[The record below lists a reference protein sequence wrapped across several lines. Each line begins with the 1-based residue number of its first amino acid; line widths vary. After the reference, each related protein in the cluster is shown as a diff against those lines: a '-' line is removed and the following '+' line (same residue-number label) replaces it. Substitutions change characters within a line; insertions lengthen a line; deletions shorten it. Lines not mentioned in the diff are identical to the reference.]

1 MIQVVITSEA
11 SKQYKHLPTQEQIR
25 IKKKLTL
32 LEQDPLVGKKLSGE
46 LLGLRSLRAWP
57 YRIIYTT
64 DESGLNV
71 TIKSIIH
78 RQGAYK

>member
-11 SKQYKHLPTQEQIR
+11 SKQYKHLPPQEQIK

-32 LEQDPLVGKKLSGE
+32 LQSDPLAGKKLSGE

-57 YRIIYTT
+57 YRIIYTN
-64 DESGLNV
+64 DDSSLSV
-71 TIKSIIH
+71 TIKSIVH
-78 RQGAYK
+78 RQRVYK

>member
-11 SKQYKHLPTQEQIR
+11 SKQYKHLPAKEQKK
-25 IKKKLTL
+25 IKKKLLL
-32 LEQDPLVGKKLSGE
+32 LEQSPLAGKKLSGE
-46 LLGLRSLRAWP
+46 LSGYRSLRVWP
-57 YRIIYTT
+57 YRIIYTI
-64 DESGLNV
+64 DESSLNL

>member
-11 SKQYKHLPTQEQIR
+11 NKQYKHLPSQEQIK

-32 LEQDPLVGKKLSGE
+32 LEQDPLAGKQLSGE
-46 LLGLRSLRAWP
+46 LSGLRSLRTWP
-57 YRIIYTT
+57 YRIIYTV
-64 DESGLNV
+64 DESSLSV

-78 RQGAYK
+78 RQGAYR